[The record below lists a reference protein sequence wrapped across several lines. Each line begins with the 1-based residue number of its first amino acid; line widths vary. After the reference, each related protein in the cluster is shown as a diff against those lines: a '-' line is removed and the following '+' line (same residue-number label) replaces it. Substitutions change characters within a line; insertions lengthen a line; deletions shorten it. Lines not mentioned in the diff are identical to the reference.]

1 MLVREKTELSL
12 WVVDG
17 GFGVDLIA
25 TGFLLAVIVTLILV
39 PIQRRQL
46 TDLPPATGTLSRLPE
61 RLMPLL
67 RTADSVLKFA
77 LLTGAAGAL
86 CAGATLLVMIAI
98 DVTTLSPLNY
108 SLFKSLWTGAFAA
121 ALACLIIVVMGH
133 RVIGITSP
141 TMSKT

>member
-1 MLVREKTELSL
+1 MVRGKIELSL

-17 GFGVDLIA
+17 GFGIDLIA

-46 TDLPPATGTLSRLPE
+46 TDIPPATGTLARLPE

-67 RTADSVLKFA
+67 RAADSVLKFS
-77 LLTGAAGAL
+77 LLTGATGAL

-98 DVTTLSPLNY
+98 DVTTLSPLHY

-121 ALACLIIVVMGH
+121 ALAYLIIIVTGH
-133 RVIGITSP
+133 RVGGIISP
-141 TMSKT
+141 TTSNT

>member
-1 MLVREKTELSL
+1 MRKKTELSL

-17 GFGVDLIA
+17 GFGIDLIA

-46 TDLPPATGTLSRLPE
+46 TDTPPATGTLSGLPG

-67 RTADSVLKFA
+67 RAADSLPKFA
-77 LLTGAAGAL
+77 LLTGATGTL

-98 DVTTLSPLNY
+98 DVTTLSPLHY

-121 ALACLIIVVMGH
+121 ALAYLIIVVTGH
-133 RVIGITSP
+133 RVGGITSP
-141 TMSKT
+141 TTSNT